1 MSIVLNEREWAENA
15 ITSRQLGKKP
25 VETLSRVA
33 RYYCQCE
40 KYKKKEVR
48 GKLED
53 FLLQCDPGVILVKW
67 SDTIDRIVR
76 SSDKFPLIELE
87 GIDITEA
94 ELQTVRS
101 LDGKQL
107 QRLAFTLLCV
117 AKYWGAAQE
126 KNNGWVNTSDKE
138 IMKMANINTSIKRQ
152 SLMLHEMKNA
162 GLLRFSKRV
171 DSLNIQVKFIRSN
184 SPVAIHITDFRNLGN
199 QYLLYC
205 GEPYF
210 QCANCGLTIKK
221 KSNVHKYCSDCAAE
235 MYIKKSVES
244 VMRQRRAAE

>member
-107 QRLAFTLLCV
+107 QRLA
-117 AKYWGAAQE
+117 
-126 KNNGWVNTSDKE
+126 
-138 IMKMANINTSIKRQ
+138 
-152 SLMLHEMKNA
+152 
-162 GLLRFSKRV
+162 
-171 DSLNIQVKFIRSN
+171 
-184 SPVAIHITDFRNLGN
+184 
-199 QYLLYC
+199 LYSSMC
-205 GEPYF
+205 G
-210 QCANCGLTIKK
+210 
-221 KSNVHKYCSDCAAE
+221 
-235 MYIKKSVES
+235 
-244 VMRQRRAAE
+244 

>member
-107 QRLAFTLLCV
+107 QRLALTLLCV
-117 AKYWGAAQE
+117 AKYWDAAQE

-171 DSLNIQVKFIRSN
+171 DSLNIQVKFIRAN
-184 SPVAIHITDFRNLGN
+184 SPVAI
-199 QYLLYC
+199 
-205 GEPYF
+205 PY
-210 QCANCGLTIKK
+210 
-221 KSNVHKYCSDCAAE
+221 Y
-235 MYIKKSVES
+235 
-244 VMRQRRAAE
+244 